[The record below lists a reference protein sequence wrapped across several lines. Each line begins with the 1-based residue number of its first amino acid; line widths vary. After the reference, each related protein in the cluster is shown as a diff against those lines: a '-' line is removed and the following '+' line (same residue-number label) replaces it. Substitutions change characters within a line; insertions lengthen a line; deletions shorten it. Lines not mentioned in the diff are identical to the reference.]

1 MTATWLGYL
10 LAVAALL
17 CFSVSTLATKKA
29 SARVPLSLGF
39 LVATATNVAC
49 AGAAL
54 VVQLLWQQ
62 QGIGWNGAA
71 FAYFVAAG
79 VLATYLGRWFFYES
93 VLLFG
98 PAKASVFQVSNPLFT
113 AVIAWLFLQE
123 RLEPQIFVAMFV
135 AVAGLLVIATQPL
148 DQTSKKETSKDP
160 VTPAAKPSA
169 EPARWQSAFM
179 RHLMGSILFL
189 GTASSLAYGAS
200 NVLRAAAIRDWH
212 EPVLGGLL
220 GASSGLLMYLLT
232 TPKKRALWQRL
243 READR
248 VGLWL
253 YVLIGA
259 GTIAGQV
266 LTIGAMRHIPVAV
279 AMLMTLCTPLVV
291 IPLSRLI
298 YGEEADITRSL
309 LVGAALTMA
318 GMAVVVLR

>member
-1 MTATWLGYL
+1 MSPAWLGYL
-10 LAVAALL
+10 LAAAALL
-17 CFSVSTLATKKA
+17 CFSVATLTTKKA

-39 LVATATNVAC
+39 LVATATNVAG

-54 VVQLLWQQ
+54 LVQLAVQGE
-62 QGIGWNGAA
+62 GIGWNGAA

-113 AVIAWLFLQE
+113 AVIAWVFLQE
-123 RLEPQIFVAMFV
+123 RLDPHVFVAMFV
-135 AVAGLLVIATQPL
+135 AVAGLLVIATTPFDRL
-148 DQTSKKETSKDP
+148 ARKANAPSRPAPAAHGDGQTSI
-160 VTPAAKPSA
+160 VH
-169 EPARWQSAFM
+169 RLM
-179 RHLMGSILFL
+179 RSILFL

-220 GASSGLLMYLLT
+220 GAASGLLMYGLT
-232 TPKKRALWQRL
+232 TPRKREILQRL

-248 VGLWL
+248 DGLWL
-253 YVLIGA
+253 YVLIGIA
-259 GTIAGQV
+259 SIAGQV
-266 LTIGAMRHIPVAV
+266 LTIGAMRYIPVAV
-279 AMLMTLCTPLVV
+279 AMLVTLCTPLVV
-291 IPLSRLI
+291 IPLSRVI
-298 YGEEADITRSL
+298 YGQEADITPSL
-309 LVGAALTMA
+309 LVGAALTMV

>member
-1 MTATWLGYL
+1 MSPAWQGYL
-10 LAVAALL
+10 LAAGALL
-17 CFSVSTLATKKA
+17 CFSVATLTTKKA
-29 SARVPLSLGF
+29 SSRVPLSLGF

-54 VVQLLWQQ
+54 LVQVASQEAP
-62 QGIGWNGAA
+62 IGWNGAA
-71 FAYFVAAG
+71 FAYFIAAG

-113 AVIAWLFLQE
+113 AFIAWLFLHE
-123 RLEPQIFVAMFV
+123 RLDAHIFVAMFV
-135 AVAGLLVIATQPL
+135 AIIGLLVIATQPL
-148 DQTSKKETSKDP
+148 DRKRTDGTRPPQK
-160 VTPAAKPSA
+160 APSA
-169 EPARWQSAFM
+169 DTRRSAVV
-179 RHLMGSILFL
+179 RRLMGSILFL
-189 GTASSLAYGAS
+189 GTGSSLAYGAS

-220 GASSGLLMYLLT
+220 GAGSGLLMYLIT
-232 TPKKRALWQRL
+232 TPKKREIWQRL
-243 READR
+243 QQADR
-248 VGLWL
+248 QGLWL

-266 LTIGAMRHIPVAV
+266 LTIGAMRYIPVAV

-298 YGEEADITRSL
+298 YRADEAITPSL
-309 LVGAALTMA
+309 LMGAALTLA